1 MMMKISLPHAD
12 SRRHRSGRWKGY
24 LLPFFLVTLV
34 GISCNSIDRTAK
46 YTIGFSQCTMVNLW
60 RQTMLE
66 SMKRELSFHP
76 EIRLIVKDANGNSQ
90 KQIQQIQE
98 LIDKKVD
105 LLIVSPNEAAPITPI
120 VEKAYRAGI
129 RVIIVDRKTL
139 SNNYSSFIGASNFE
153 VGMNAASFA
162 NSLLKG
168 KGNVMEVSEDV
179 TGSSAQMDRHNG
191 FKEGIKQFPG
201 LHFIKRIFIT
211 GDENPSSAN
220 IKAFLK
226 SDPDIQFMFAQ
237 NDRIALSAYEACKEL
252 GLDKKIRIMGVDGL
266 PGKNQGID
274 LVEKKEI
281 VATILYPT
289 GGAEAILAAVN
300 ILEHQPYQK
309 ETSLASTVIDSSNV
323 RIMKLQNEKIISQQE
338 DIDRRQQRITQQ
350 EVITNNQNKII
361 FIISISLGLALIMGA
376 ILYYYLRENKKIN
389 ARLASQNDEIL
400 HQRNQLIELGKQARV
415 ASEAKINFFTN
426 ISHEFR
432 TPLTLI
438 LGPLE
443 QLIESPKIHFTE
455 KQYLSLIQKNVI
467 RLLRLVN
474 QLMDF
479 RKIDSGKMKLSA
491 SENDLVTFTR
501 EVSDAFAET
510 ARKRNIDLRVIS
522 KEKNI
527 MMWFDTSMLDKVLFN
542 LISNSFKF
550 TKDQGFIHITIEKN
564 AQEGCV
570 LIRVEDNGIGMKKD
584 FVQHAFELFYQA
596 NITNQQGSGLG
607 LALSRD
613 LIKMHQGDILVE
625 SQEGK
630 GTQFEIKLLLGTD
643 HLERE
648 EMVEA
653 RSHKE
658 VMYYDQKIYSID
670 TMKAVPEND
679 LTAVEGNP
687 GEKSILIIEDN
698 PDLRNFIAD
707 LFKEEYDVILCADGI
722 SALRLAYEHIP
733 DIIIADIVIPGKDGF
748 FLCNTIKSD
757 IRTSHIPVIL
767 LTAKTDIHQQI
778 EGMRCMADAYLTKPF
793 NVDYLKE
800 IIKSLIRNRQILKEH
815 YTSEIHTDS
824 MVHTPKKLDRRFI
837 SEFTSIV
844 ESHINDS
851 GFSIDDLCKKM
862 GVSRVQ
868 LYRKVKALLDC
879 NVNDY
884 ILNVK
889 IQKSKFMLSQEDLT
903 VAEVA
908 YKVGFAS
915 PAYFSTVFKSKI
927 GMTPTEYRS
936 KI

>member
-1 MMMKISLPHAD
+1 
-12 SRRHRSGRWKGY
+12 
-24 LLPFFLVTLV
+24 
-34 GISCNSIDRTAK
+34 
-46 YTIGFSQCTMVNLW
+46 
-60 RQTMLE
+60 
-66 SMKRELSFHP
+66 
-76 EIRLIVKDANGNSQ
+76 
-90 KQIQQIQE
+90 
-98 LIDKKVD
+98 
-105 LLIVSPNEAAPITPI
+105 ITPI
-120 VEKAYRAGI
+120 VEKAYRKGI

-139 SNNYSSFIGASNFE
+139 SNNYTAFIGASNYE
-153 VGMNAASFA
+153 VGINAATFA

-179 TGSSAQMDRHNG
+179 PGSSAQMDRHTG
-191 FKEGIKQFPG
+191 FKDGIKQYPG
-201 LHFIKRIFIT
+201 LHFVKRIFIT

-220 IKAFLK
+220 VKAFLK
-226 SDPDIQFMFAQ
+226 SDSDIQFMFAQ
-237 NDRIALSAYEACKEL
+237 NDRIALSAFAVCKEL
-252 GLDKKIRIMGVDGL
+252 GLDKKIKIIGVDGL
-266 PGKNQGID
+266 PGKDQGID
-274 LVEKKEI
+274 LVEKKKI

-300 ILEHQPYQK
+300 ILENKAYQR
-309 ETSLASTVIDSSNV
+309 ENRLASTIIDSSNV

-350 EVITNNQNKII
+350 QIITNNQNKII

-376 ILYYYLRENKKIN
+376 ILYYYLQENKKIN
-389 ARLASQNDEIL
+389 ARLASQNEEIL
-400 HQRNQLIELGKQARV
+400 NQRNQLIELGKQARV

-443 QLIESPKIHFTE
+443 ELLENPKIHFTE
-455 KQYLSLIQKNVI
+455 KRHLGLIQKNVI

-491 SENDLVTFTR
+491 SENDLVAFAR
-501 EVSDAFAET
+501 EVAEAFTET
-510 ARKRNIDLRVIS
+510 ARNRNIDLRVIS
-522 KEKNI
+522 KEKSI

-550 TKDQGFIHITIEKN
+550 TKDHGFIHITINKYN
-564 AQEGCV
+564 SEGYV
-570 LIRVEDNGIGMKKD
+570 TIRVEDNGIGMGQD
-584 FVQHAFELFYQA
+584 FVKHAFELFYQA

-613 LIKMHQGDILVE
+613 LIKMHKGDIQVE

-630 GTQFEIKLLLGTD
+630 GTTFEIRLLLGTD
-643 HLERE
+643 HLENE

-658 VMYYDQKIYSID
+658 VMYYDQKIYSTEASKYPVD
-670 TMKAVPEND
+670 NNMTTN
-679 LTAVEGNP
+679 EGNHS
-687 GEKSILIIEDN
+687 EKSLLIIEDN
-698 PDLRNFIAD
+698 PDLRRFIAD
-707 LFKEEYDVILCADGI
+707 IFSDEYDVIFCAEGI
-722 SALRLAYEHIP
+722 SGLRMAYDHIP
-733 DIIIADIVIPGKDGF
+733 DIIIADIVLPGKDGF
-748 FLCNTIKSD
+748 FICNTLKSD
-757 IRTSHIPVIL
+757 IRTSHIPIIL

-800 IIKSLIRNRQILKEH
+800 IIKSLIRNREILKEH
-815 YTSEIHTDS
+815 YTTEIHTDAQ
-824 MVHTPKKLDRRFI
+824 VHTPKKLDRRFI

-851 GFSIDDLCKKM
+851 SFSIDDLCKKM

-889 IQKSKFMLSQEDLT
+889 IQKSKFLLSQEDLT
-903 VAEVA
+903 VSEVA
-908 YKVGFAS
+908 YKVGFTS

-936 KI
+936 KIA